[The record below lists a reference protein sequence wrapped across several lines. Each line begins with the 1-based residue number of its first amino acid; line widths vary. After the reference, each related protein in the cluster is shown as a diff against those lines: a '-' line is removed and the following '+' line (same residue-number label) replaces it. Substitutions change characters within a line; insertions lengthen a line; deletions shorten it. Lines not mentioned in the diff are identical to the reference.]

1 VYCLSGGRSSKASA
15 LISSKG
21 YNQVYNLDGG
31 ILAWTNAGEPVES
44 PAGETGK
51 NGLSMDDY
59 LAKVKS
65 DKLVLVD
72 FSAVWCGPCKQLKP
86 IVDKIAEEQ
95 KDKLEVLPIDVDKNP
110 AVSNAMHISGIP
122 LLVLYKNG
130 KEVWRQ
136 LGLTDRGNI
145 EKQISLNSK

>member
-1 VYCLSGGRSSKASA
+1 
-15 LISSKG
+15 
-21 YNQVYNLDGG
+21 
-31 ILAWTNAGEPVES
+31 LAWTNAGEPVES